1 MTEIREEQQA
11 AALRV
16 VADASARRTE
26 LLTEA
31 DRILDEEIKPAAIT
45 AARAGAERN
54 RIRELA
60 RVGPTVLYRWLT
72 EAGLPVRAKRPPG
85 RPDA

>member
-1 MTEIREEQQA
+1 MTEIPEEQQA
-11 AALRV
+11 AALRI
-16 VADASARRTE
+16 VADAGARRTE

-31 DRILDEEIKPAAIT
+31 ERILTEEIKPAAIA
-45 AARAGAERN
+45 AARTGAERN

-60 RVGPTVLYRWLT
+60 RVGPTMLYRWIE